1 MASHFESSEL
11 QLTPQLNPLF
21 AYLVLVVGEVVKGG
35 KLKIKC
41 TYHKF
46 QIIGWGASGAHD
58 EYSKTVRPYVLF
70 QNMDGAAA
78 FPLDVLLSQNLD
90 NYPPV
95 WDVNES
101 DAELLGDEFGRYS
114 LVQISKK
121 RPSRRHRKRIAK
133 IQKTFLSIDLNNDYE
148 KVLLSIDLSSKSE
161 NALAHEA
168 AHAAEAAKMKKKK
181 KK

>member
-21 AYLVLVVGEVVKGG
+21 AYLILVLGEVGQDG

-41 TYHKF
+41 TNHKF
-46 QIIGWGASGAHD
+46 QIIGWGVSGAHD

-78 FPLDVLLSQNLD
+78 FPLDVLLSQNFGIH
-90 NYPPV
+90 PPV

-101 DAELLGDEFGRYS
+101 DAELIDDDFGKYS
-114 LVQISKK
+114 LVQISKR
-121 RPSRRHRKRIAK
+121 RPSRRRRKIIEK
-133 IQKTFLSIDLNNDYE
+133 LQ
-148 KVLLSIDLSSKSE
+148 KVLLSIEYE
-161 NALAHEA
+161 NALEHEA
-168 AHAAEAAKMKKKK
+168 EAQQLKKKK
-181 KK
+181 KKK

>member
-11 QLTPQLNPLF
+11 QLTPQLTPLYAF
-21 AYLVLVVGEVVKGG
+21 VIFFMSETGRDGR
-35 KLKIKC
+35 LKIKSKN
-41 TYHKF
+41 HKF
-46 QIIGWGASGAHD
+46 QVIGWGVSGAHD

-78 FPLDVLLSQNLD
+78 FPLDVLLSQNI
-90 NYPPV
+90 NTHPPI
-95 WDVNES
+95 WDVNQS
-101 DAELLGDEFGRYS
+101 DAELIDDELGQYS

-121 RPSRRHRKRIAK
+121 RPSRKRRKRIEK
-133 IQKTFLSIDLNNDYE
+133 IQR
-148 KVLLSIDLSSKSE
+148 VLLSIEHE

-168 AHAAEAAKMKKKK
+168 EAAKLKKKK